1 MNTFQHQF
9 NYTSLT
15 FQELDEPTKQLVK
28 FAEEALAKSYA
39 PYSNFH
45 VGCAVQL
52 QDGTFLTGANHEN
65 AAYPAG
71 ICAER
76 AALASL
82 DMSQQNFVVA
92 IAITF
97 KQDASLT
104 LNPIT
109 PCGICRQSIKEVQD
123 WQEKPIIIY
132 MCNPLGNIIRV
143 DDANHLLPFSFGKN
157 DLKTPAP
164 ILK

>member
-1 MNTFQHQF
+1 MNSVQHLF
-9 NYTSLT
+9 TYTLLT
-15 FQELDEPTKQLVK
+15 FQELDESTKQLVK
-28 FAEEALAKSYA
+28 LAEGAIDKAYA
-39 PYSNFH
+39 PYSKFH

-52 QDGTFLTGANHEN
+52 KDGSFLTGANHEN

-82 DMSQQNFVVA
+82 DMSQQNFVEA

-97 KQDASLT
+97 KQDELS

-109 PCGICRQSIKEVQD
+109 PCGICRQTIKEVQD
-123 WQEKPIIIY
+123 WQEKPITIY
-132 MCNPLGNIIRV
+132 MCNPLGNIIKV

-157 DLKTPAP
+157 DLLSPSM
-164 ILK
+164 LK